1 MSYDFVHKCGSYND
15 KSSRY
20 KLVYRT
26 GLTVSFPEVDKIKTQ
41 QKFQVSNCELLKK
54 RTTTT
59 KQNKKKNKL

>member
-20 KLVYRT
+20 NLVYRA

-54 RTTTT
+54 KNNNNNKT
-59 KQNKKKNKL
+59 KQKEK